1 MMAKSSDLDWQIEQL
16 KKCKIIKEAEV
27 KVRGAQVNLCAKAS
41 EILIEESKV
50 RYPDRITLVRG
61 NHESREITQQNV
73 GSNCLK
79 LYWKKGIG
87 DYISRIST

>member
-61 NHESREITQQNV
+61 NHESREITQ
-73 GSNCLK
+73 GS
-79 LYWKKGIG
+79 
-87 DYISRIST
+87 